1 MAGKFLDWIQTMVV
15 DYHLTFIFDSHTR
28 KSGVGVNIKNNLD
41 DLYGSRH
48 WSITPDSLYI
58 MYPILKHGKL
68 LIAKDRSGDL
78 EEDINY
84 HKEYESSTFWLQ
96 SEQQKQEEE
105 NADAQVAVEGG
116 TGVVDV

>member
-1 MAGKFLDWIQTMVV
+1 
-15 DYHLTFIFDSHTR
+15 
-28 KSGVGVNIKNNLD
+28 
-41 DLYGSRH
+41 
-48 WSITPDSLYI
+48 
-58 MYPILKHGKL
+58 
-68 LIAKDRSGDL
+68 L